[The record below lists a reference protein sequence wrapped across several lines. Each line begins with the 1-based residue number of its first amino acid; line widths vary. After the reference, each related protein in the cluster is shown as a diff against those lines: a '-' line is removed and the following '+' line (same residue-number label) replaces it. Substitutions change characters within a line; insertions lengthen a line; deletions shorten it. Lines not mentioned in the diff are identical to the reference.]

1 MPRWLPL
8 SLRLA
13 ISVTFKMPQTK
24 FEILLGATPDDA
36 GVNFSIF
43 SEHAT
48 GVTLCLYGGVG
59 GNTET
64 ARIPLSERT
73 EHIWHAYIR
82 GVRTGQRYGYRVSG
96 PYDLPAGHRFN
107 PAKLL

>member
-24 FEILLGATPDDA
+24 FEILPGAPYPLGATPDDA

-48 GVTLCLYGGVG
+48 GVTLCL
-59 GNTET
+59 
-64 ARIPLSERT
+64 
-73 EHIWHAYIR
+73 
-82 GVRTGQRYGYRVSG
+82 
-96 PYDLPAGHRFN
+96 
-107 PAKLL
+107 